1 MTFPKQV
8 AAAVAAPT
16 DRTEHGSRNRR
27 FLIRPPPVAE
37 NAVSYRQKRRTD
49 RRTDADGTESHG
61 NGTRPGS
68 EKCYLF
74 AGDNNAATA
83 TAFAFGSPSFL
94 LLLPRRRQRENTAG
108 PIVTFVTVPRQ
119 THPPKNTPQRAADD
133 NPLRSGESVSLSSN
147 HLYYCKSQERASE
160 RPE

>member
-8 AAAVAAPT
+8 AVAAPT
-16 DRTEHGSRNRR
+16 DRTEHGRNRR

-49 RRTDADGTESHG
+49 RPTDGESWER
-61 NGTRPGS
+61 NPGS

-83 TAFAFGSPSFL
+83 TAFAFGSPSF

-133 NPLRSGESVSLSSN
+133 NPLISGESVSLSSN
-147 HLYYCKSQERASE
+147 HLYYCKSQERSGE
-160 RPE
+160 QPE